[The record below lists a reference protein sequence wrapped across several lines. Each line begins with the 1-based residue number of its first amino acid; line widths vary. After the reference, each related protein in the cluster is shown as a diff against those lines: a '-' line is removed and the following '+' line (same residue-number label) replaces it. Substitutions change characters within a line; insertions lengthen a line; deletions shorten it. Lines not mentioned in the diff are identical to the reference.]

1 MPGGASGK
9 LGYLRP
15 RGARQAKAGRAGLM
29 LALLVLL
36 SVAAA
41 GQAAS
46 AQFGGQRPGGEPQHI
61 TRPPGVS
68 MEQAASMVQRQ
79 TGGRVLSAAPAER
92 GGAQGYEVRV
102 LVDGK
107 RVKKVFV
114 DGQGNIRSQR

>member
-1 MPGGASGK
+1 MPGGASGR
-9 LGYLRP
+9 LGHWMP
-15 RGARQAKAGRAGLM
+15 RGARRAKAGRAGCTFV
-29 LALLVLL
+29 LLVLL
-36 SVAAA
+36 AIAAP

-46 AQFGGQRPGGEPQHI
+46 AQFSGQPPSVEPQHMA
-61 TRPPGVS
+61 RPPGVS
-68 MEQAASMVQRQ
+68 MEQAASVVQRQ